1 MRQWIAVSGLA
12 AVVLAAGFT
21 GVTGLSAP
29 HAHAM
34 GSEPAETKVDCR
46 KRKNRDKK
54 ECKKKKNNNQ
64 SGQLSDDQIYQVGYW
79 LAHEGKFAEALSELQ
94 KAENKNDPRILNYIG
109 YSTRKLGRVDEALT
123 FYRRALA
130 ANPDYTVARAYMGE
144 AFLEQGKPE
153 LAREQLGEIEKRCGC
168 ACVEFTELSGQI
180 ESFAATGKFKP
191 QGKRDSRVK
200 QES

>member
-153 LAREQLGEIEKRCGC
+153 LAREQLGEIEKRCGR